1 MKHAEEP
8 STIELRRFERIR
20 ELCLLDDHHD
30 DTFDQIVALCA
41 DYFRAPIVLIS
52 IVDQHKQ
59 WFRAKVGVSIN
70 ETQRSESFCAYTVH
84 SHEFLEVPDATADV
98 RFKDNLLVTGLP
110 NIRYYAGAP
119 LTTEDGL
126 GLGTLCVIDT
136 VARPAMSLQDLSMLM
151 HLAKLVMSRI
161 LALRSEHFVDAATGI
176 YNRTRFEEDIRK
188 VSPEAPECLVVAVDI
203 ISPSFLD
210 DIVKTLGY
218 EFSLGLM
225 LAIKERLSKLVAA
238 DCQLYRISPT
248 RFGLMLAGHEAEAFS
263 QAVINDYQTPVV
275 CEGIPLQMT
284 VGIGLFK
291 LDQSGRSSQEC
302 VRLAIS
308 AAGDARD
315 RNVGW
320 GYYENGLDAAQ
331 QRTFTLLRSLTTA
344 MYSDDQLRLVYQ
356 PRIDIITGECTSVE
370 ALLRWEHP
378 TLGSIGPGEFIPL
391 AEKTAL
397 MGPLSFWVLRNAIK
411 QTSHWHREG
420 FNFKVSINVTVNDLE
435 SLLFINY
442 LIERVHV
449 EGVDPH
455 LIELELTE
463 SARVV
468 NLGRMLEHLDQ
479 LRAYGIEIAIDDFGT
494 GYSNWSH
501 LQQLPAR
508 VVKLDRSLIDGLAQ
522 NPKNQCMVRT
532 LIQLACSLG
541 YRVVAEGVETME
553 TYELVR
559 GWGCHE
565 IQGYLIARPMEAI
578 ALPVWLLDQNNAR
591 EVLNVEHFSR
601 ADVDV
606 DVDATSTNFD

>member
-41 DYFRAPIVLIS
+41 EYFRAPIVLIS

-70 ETQRSESFCAYTVH
+70 ETPRSESFCAYTVH

-161 LALRSEHFVDAATGI
+161 PALRSEHFVDAATGI

-397 MGPLSFWVLRNAIK
+397 MGPLSVWVLRNAIK
-411 QTSHWHREG
+411 QASHWHREG

-606 DVDATSTNFD
+606 DATSTNFD